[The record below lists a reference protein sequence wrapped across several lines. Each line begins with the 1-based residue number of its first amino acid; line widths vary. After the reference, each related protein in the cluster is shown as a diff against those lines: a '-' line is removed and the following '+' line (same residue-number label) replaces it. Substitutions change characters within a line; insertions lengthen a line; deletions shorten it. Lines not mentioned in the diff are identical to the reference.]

1 MFHSSGFV
9 INRGKKPSSSNW
21 LFARIGQLNN
31 RTFGSYGKW
40 RSRERFYLKGLYN
53 LEVLQQYL
61 LSVSEARGWKWFPE
75 LKFNSMTCDY
85 LLLQSPCHLH
95 TPLQVHTFGL
105 SAGLPPG
112 PHGRNASQ
120 LLRQG
125 KYQIY
130 RYSISTA
137 NPASVRRPPTNRARN
152 DPSRSFY
159 NYGYYGWKSI
169 LLVLLMIKTLC

>member
-1 MFHSSGFV
+1 MEKSHLPLIDFLRV
-9 INRGKKPSSSNW
+9 
-21 LFARIGQLNN
+21 GQINN
-31 RTFGSYGKW
+31 RTFGIMAN
-40 RSRERFYLKGLYN
+40 ENPNLKGLYN

-159 NYGYYGWKSI
+159 NYDYHGWKSI
-169 LLVLLMIKTLC
+169 LLVLLMIKTLCYTRLA

>member
-1 MFHSSGFV
+1 MEKSHLPLIDFLRV
-9 INRGKKPSSSNW
+9 
-21 LFARIGQLNN
+21 GQINN
-31 RTFGSYGKW
+31 RTFGIMAN
-40 RSRERFYLKGLYN
+40 ENPNLKGLYN

-152 DPSRSFY
+152 GPSRSFY